1 VRPVKQ
7 CRETIF
13 LSGRNM
19 QEVVRPLFLLH
30 PSAVLGE
37 RLAAVEG
44 GAFRLVRVRDWD
56 ELAAELGRAPGTAV
70 SVVDPFAGSAPDAPA
85 PALRALLEEHPS
97 ATVVAAL
104 RVEPAHAD
112 LLRTL
117 LSWGVA
123 DVIALGREDSEPAL
137 ARRIAAVQART
148 VHRLLRRALP
158 RGVPGRARA
167 LLITAAETVAAGGQG
182 PELAAALGVNE
193 RTVPRWFAR
202 ADLPPPRRL
211 MAWLRLLLAA
221 ELLDDPRRTVSQVA
235 RACGYASEVSLKA
248 ALRQFMGAPPSALRE
263 RGAFATTARAFARE
277 LFELREAARTR
288 GKPEKTWLN

>member
-1 VRPVKQ
+1 
-7 CRETIF
+7 
-13 LSGRNM
+13 M

-30 PSAVLGE
+30 DDETLRE
-37 RLAAVEG
+37 RLAAVQG
-44 GAFRLVRVRDWD
+44 SAFRLVRVAGWAA
-56 ELAAELGRAPGTAV
+56 LADALGAAPGTAV
-70 SVVDPFAGSAPDAPA
+70 SVVDPFAASRAGAPA
-85 PALRALLEEHPS
+85 PELRALLESHPA
-97 ATVVAAL
+97 ATVVAAF
-104 RVEPAHAD
+104 RVEPQHEGH
-112 LLRTL
+112 LRTL
-117 LSWGVA
+117 LAWGVA

-137 ARRIAAVQART
+137 ARRVAAVQART

-167 LLITAAETVAAGGQG
+167 LLTTAAETVAAGGQA

-221 ELLDDPRRTVSQVA
+221 ELLDDHRRTVAQVA

-248 ALRQFMGAPPSALRE
+248 ALRQFMGAPPTELRE
-263 RGAFATTARAFARE
+263 RGAFATAARAFARE
-277 LFELREAARTR
+277 LFELREAARAR
-288 GKPEKTWLN
+288 GKPERTWLN

>member
-1 VRPVKQ
+1 
-7 CRETIF
+7 
-13 LSGRNM
+13 L

-30 PSAVLGE
+30 PSAGLKE
-37 RLAAVEG
+37 RLAAVQG
-44 GAFRLVRVRDWD
+44 AAFRLVPVRDWS
-56 ELAAELGRAPGTAV
+56 ELSDELGRAPGTAV
-70 SVVDPFAGSAPDAPA
+70 SVVDPFAGARGAPSPE
-85 PALRALLEEHPS
+85 LRALLEEHPS
-97 ATVVAAL
+97 ATVVAAFP
-104 RVEPAHAD
+104 VEPEHAD
-112 LLRTL
+112 ALRTL
-117 LSWGVA
+117 LAWGVA
-123 DVIALGREDSEPAL
+123 DVIALGREDSEAAL

-167 LLITAAETVAAGGQG
+167 LLTTAAETVAAGGQA

-221 ELLDDPRRTVSQVA
+221 ELLDDSRRTVAQVA

-248 ALRQFMGAPPSALRE
+248 AMRQFMGAPPSELRE
-263 RGAFATTARAFARE
+263 RGAFATAARAFARE
-277 LFELREAARTR
+277 LFELREAARSR
-288 GKPEKTWLN
+288 GKPERTWLN

>member
-1 VRPVKQ
+1 
-7 CRETIF
+7 
-13 LSGRNM
+13 L

-30 PSAVLGE
+30 ASPVLKE
-37 RLAAVEG
+37 RLAAVQG
-44 GAFRLVRVRDWD
+44 TAFRLVPVRDWK
-56 ELAAELGRAPGTAV
+56 ELASELGRAPGTAV
-70 SVVDPFAGSAPDAPA
+70 SVVDPFAGAAGGAPV
-85 PALRALLEEHPS
+85 PALRALLEEHPL
-97 ATVVAAL
+97 ATVVAAFP
-104 RVEPAHAD
+104 VTPGHAD
-112 LLRTL
+112 ALRTL
-117 LSWGVA
+117 LAWGVA
-123 DVIALGREDSEPAL
+123 DVVALGREDSEPAL

-158 RGVPGRARA
+158 RGVPARARA
-167 LLITAAETVAAGGQG
+167 LLTTAAETVAAGGQA

-221 ELLDDPRRTVSQVA
+221 ELLDDPRRTVAQVA

-248 ALRQFMGAPPSALRE
+248 AMRQFMGAPPSELRE
-263 RGAFATTARAFARE
+263 RGAFATAARAFSRE
-277 LFELREAARTR
+277 LFELRETARAR